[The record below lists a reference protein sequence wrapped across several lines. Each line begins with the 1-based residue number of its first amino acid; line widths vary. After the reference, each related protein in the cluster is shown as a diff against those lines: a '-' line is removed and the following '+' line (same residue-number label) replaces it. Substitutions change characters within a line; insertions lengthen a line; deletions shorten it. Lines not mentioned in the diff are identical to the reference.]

1 MSRQMKIG
9 IFLSGAF
16 LILAVFIFIIGDLSV
31 LFRKPGYPLFAT
43 FDTVSGLEPNAVV
56 KMAGVKIG
64 YVTDISL
71 KGQKAELKM
80 VIFPDTNVPKGSKA
94 LIATLGLL
102 GEKYVDIL
110 PSESGTFFSAGES
123 IEGAK
128 TVSFDQL
135 GDLVVSVGNEVRD
148 VGRSLR
154 GMMDEDSKA
163 KFRDLVNN
171 LTLFS
176 KEISEFMSANRENLD
191 ASVLDVSKTARNLDA
206 RTEEIGGELE
216 KAVSLVRSLVEENR
230 ETVKADLEKIKDLI
244 TRMQESVDLLNET
257 LKKINSGE
265 GTVGKLVQDPGL
277 YNEAKSAIQDVKR
290 LSAPVADMKASV
302 NVRADYLGKSEKTRG
317 SLTFSLWPAKD
328 RFFQAQIVRDPRES
342 RFTYSLQGG
351 QRFGGFVPRAGLI
364 ESTFGAGLDY
374 YAWNDRLAFSL
385 DAFDINR
392 TPGPHFRFS
401 ARYSL
406 YKFFFL
412 AAGVDDFS
420 LTAKRQIFFGLG
432 VGR

>member
-43 FDTVSGLEPNAVV
+43 FNSVSGLEPDGVV

-64 YVTDISL
+64 YVADISL
-71 KGQKAELKM
+71 KGQKAQLKM
-80 VIFPDTNVPKGSKA
+80 VIFPDAKVPKESKA

-110 PSESGTFFSAGES
+110 PSESGEFFNAGES

-135 GDLVVSVGNEVRD
+135 GDLVVSVGTEVKDTGRALRGLLD
-148 VGRSLR
+148 GESQAKVKGLIDNLSSFSAELSRFLAANKTEIDGGIRGFSQTVRSL
-154 GMMDEDSKA
+154 DIK
-163 KFRDLVNN
+163 
-171 LTLFS
+171 
-176 KEISEFMSANRENLD
+176 
-191 ASVLDVSKTARNLDA
+191 
-206 RTEEIGGELE
+206 TEELGSELA
-216 KAVSLVRSLVEENR
+216 KTVSLVRSMAEENR
-230 ETVKADLEKIKDLI
+230 ATVKTDLEKIRDLVA
-244 TRMQESVDLLNET
+244 RLEESVNLLNET
-257 LKKINSGE
+257 LKKINRGE
-265 GTVGKLVQDPGL
+265 GTVGKLVQDPVL
-277 YNEAKSAIQDVKR
+277 YSEARSALQDVKR
-290 LSAPVADMKASV
+290 LAAPVAGMKGSL
-302 NVRADYLGKSEKTRG
+302 NIRADYLGVSEKMRG
-317 SLTFSLWPAKD
+317 SLTFILWPVNA

-374 YAWNDRLAFSL
+374 YVWDDRITFSL
-385 DAFDINR
+385 EGFDINR
-392 TPGPHFRFS
+392 TPGPRIRFS

-406 YKFFFL
+406 HKYFFL

-420 LTAKRQIFFGLG
+420 LAAKRQLFVGLG